1 MEEAVGRDD
10 GEEQKEEQVGGIREG
25 RLRQVRGERD
35 VTREV
40 MWEQQQVRKAAQDML
55 GLGGEER
62 RQTRECLWSAER
74 AFTYRRDFSRLSLSG
89 FF

>member
-1 MEEAVGRDD
+1 MEEAVGRGDE
-10 GEEQKEEQVGGIREG
+10 EEQKEEQVGGIREG
-25 RLRQVRGERD
+25 SLRQVRGERD

-62 RQTRECLWSAER
+62 KQT
-74 AFTYRRDFSRLSLSG
+74 
-89 FF
+89 

>member
-25 RLRQVRGERD
+25 SLRQVRGERD

-62 RQTRECLWSAER
+62 RQT
-74 AFTYRRDFSRLSLSG
+74 
-89 FF
+89 

>member
-25 RLRQVRGERD
+25 SLRQVRGERD

-62 RQTRECLWSAER
+62 KQT
-74 AFTYRRDFSRLSLSG
+74 
-89 FF
+89 